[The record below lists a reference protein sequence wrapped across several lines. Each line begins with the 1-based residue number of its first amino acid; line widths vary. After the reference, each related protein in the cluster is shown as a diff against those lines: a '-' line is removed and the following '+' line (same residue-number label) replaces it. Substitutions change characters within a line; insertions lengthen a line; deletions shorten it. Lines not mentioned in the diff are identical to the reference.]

1 MSSDSPGE
9 LRRELGVRSS
19 VLLTAGAMIGTGI
32 FVSPIETAKL
42 TGSATGVLVVWALGA
57 VLSLLGA
64 LAFAEAGAAMPET
77 GGLAVY
83 LRRAFGDWAAF
94 AFGWTML
101 VVLVPSSF
109 AYFAQVAFWN
119 LRDAAITTNPFVPDA
134 IVLALV
140 AANVR
145 GLRAGAGVQNA
156 LTVVKVLGITAVGLV
171 AAWFVVRH
179 GVRANAAPGVPSAT
193 APSMLAAMV
202 PVLWA
207 YDGWIDI
214 TSVAGEVRAPRKT
227 LPRAIVG
234 GTLLVAALYLFVI
247 SSVLAGASHGALAS
261 LGDGSTIFSVG
272 ALSGRAVRPWLASLV
287 ALASVGAAA
296 IGYMSG
302 VRVVYAVAKEGL
314 LFAPLARVSRR
325 GVPAVALISCGVIA
339 LAYIHSPLRKLGEVF
354 VLGAWPFYA
363 LGALGVAR
371 LRARGAFDR
380 SVGESQDETTEARF
394 RTPLFPVPQVL
405 FALVSVAIVAGY
417 AVRDRRNTLISL
429 GTIAFGLLIYP
440 LFRRARDRANE

>member
-1 MSSDSPGE
+1 MTAESPRE

-32 FVSPIETAKL
+32 FVSPVETARL
-42 TGSATGVLVVWALGA
+42 TSGASSMIVAWALGA

-83 LRRAFGDWAAF
+83 LRKAFGDWAAF

-101 VVLVPSSF
+101 VVLVPASF
-109 AYFAQVAFWN
+109 AFFAQVAFWN
-119 LRDAAITTNPFVPDA
+119 LRDAGIIKQPLFADA
-134 IVLALV
+134 VVLALV

-145 GLRAGAGVQNA
+145 GVRAGAGMQNA
-156 LTVVKVLGITAVGLV
+156 LTITKVVGIALV
-171 AAWFVVRH
+171 AIV
-179 GVRANAAPGVPSAT
+179 AAGFAASGPAIAPTPTAAIAR
-193 APSMLAAMV
+193 APSLLAAMV

-214 TSVAGEVRAPRKT
+214 TSVAGEVRSPRTT

-234 GTLLVAALYLFVI
+234 GTLLVGALYLFVI
-247 SSVLAGASHGALAS
+247 ASVLASASHGALAA
-261 LGDGSTIFSVG
+261 LGDGSTIFSTG
-272 ALSGRAVRPWLASLV
+272 ALASPSVRRWLASLV
-287 ALASVGAAA
+287 AVASVGAAA
-296 IGYMSG
+296 VGYMSG

-314 LFAPLARVSRR
+314 LFAPLARVSSR
-325 GVPAVALISCGVIA
+325 GVPAVALIVCAAIA

-363 LGALGVAR
+363 LGALAVVR
-371 LRARGAFDR
+371 LRLRGAF
-380 SVGESQDETTEARF
+380 SSEVSAEEQLRF
-394 RTPLFPVPQVL
+394 RTPLFPIPQIV
-405 FALVSVAIVAGY
+405 FAVVSVAIVVAY
-417 AVRDRRNTLISL
+417 ALRERRNTLISL
-429 GTIAFGLLIYP
+429 GTIAIGLALYP
-440 LFRRARDRANE
+440 VVRFARSRRARST